1 MVIRHA
7 SLPISAIFE
16 NIEQAADQEEAI
28 NAYIRGPLWR
38 FLNWYNKN
46 DFYELSTVLDYK
58 PEQWPDAQIVSYLS
72 ELEGLSTYPVQKQ
85 KEILEA
91 IMCTLEP
98 GDMMLMENCFTKDL
112 KSYYPGIK
120 WELFDPYVKV
130 E

>member
-72 ELEGLSTYPVQKQ
+72 ELEGLSTYPVFKQ
-85 KEILEA
+85 KDIRFSHLY
-91 IMCTLEP
+91 ICIYCYFVVYFCTL
-98 GDMMLMENCFTKDL
+98 
-112 KSYYPGIK
+112 Y
-120 WELFDPYVKV
+120 LFRFANIHVFRFI
-130 E
+130 